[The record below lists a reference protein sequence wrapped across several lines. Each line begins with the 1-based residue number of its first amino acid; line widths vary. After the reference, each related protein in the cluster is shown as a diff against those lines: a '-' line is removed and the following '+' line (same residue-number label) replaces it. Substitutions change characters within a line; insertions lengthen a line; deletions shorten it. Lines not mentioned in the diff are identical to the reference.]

1 MPTWGRN
8 GSYYVF
14 DLWHHFK
21 CPLWFKRQM
30 HKIHDKSM
38 LFSTQCIKMRTDQA
52 NEHSLLPWSVD
63 PTYQMSGTEC
73 AEDPLSLETAHVST
87 YLSPNPLDLLSLSLT
102 PADGKERYLPRKRI
116 PRKAKVSFS
125 LRSRTESW
133 SNWSFPDIFRELSVL
148 KQEQPQRDFRK
159 NGMPEKPFAYC
170 RLCSNKCSCLRL
182 ILSNPPPS
190 EKPFTHG
197 TAKPE
202 MGNVRGLHS
211 WFTCCYWTN

>member
-1 MPTWGRN
+1 MYQNEDRSGKWTLFITMKCWPHVPDEWNWVCGESPQPRDSTCEHIPFSQPSWPT
-8 GSYYVF
+8 
-14 DLWHHFK
+14 
-21 CPLWFKRQM
+21 
-30 HKIHDKSM
+30 
-38 LFSTQCIKMRTDQA
+38 
-52 NEHSLLPWSVD
+52 
-63 PTYQMSGTEC
+63 
-73 AEDPLSLETAHVST
+73 
-87 YLSPNPLDLLSLSLT
+87 LT
-102 PADGKERYLPRKRI
+102 LTHPADGKERYLPRKKI